1 MKCQINKDVILEG
14 LQKVQSIVGTR
25 TTLPILYNV
34 LFKAEKDRVW
44 LTATDLEVSV
54 RTSVDAK
61 VSRTGGTTLPARRIF
76 SIFRELPANEIEI
89 DVNEKDEA
97 SIRCGTAFFK
107 IKGLSED
114 EFPPLP
120 KYQGNRSYTLPQE
133 LFKKMLLCTHFAAS
147 SDETR
152 YILNGVLLSF
162 RGDKL
167 VVVATDGRR
176 MAMFE
181 QEMDFAKDAEGD
193 WVVPS
198 KTVRELIGNLRDEG
212 NIKIMVTD
220 NQIAFD
226 FDNILVVSKLIE
238 GTFPNFMQVVPPT
251 SAEHV
256 NVEREKLLDAIR
268 RVALLASDKTNSV
281 TLRFAKNKIEIST
294 LSPEVGEAKEEVAL
308 KYSGKEQSIAFNPEF
323 LMDPL
328 KNLTCDEVAF
338 EFTDELTA
346 GLIKADKPFVY
357 VIMPMRIR

>member
-1 MKCQINKDVILEG
+1 
-14 LQKVQSIVGTR
+14 
-25 TTLPILYNV
+25 
-34 LFKAEKDRVW
+34 
-44 LTATDLEVSV
+44 
-54 RTSVDAK
+54 
-61 VSRTGGTTLPARRIF
+61 
-76 SIFRELPANEIEI
+76 
-89 DVNEKDEA
+89 
-97 SIRCGTAFFK
+97 
-107 IKGLSED
+107 
-114 EFPPLP
+114 
-120 KYQGNRSYTLPQE
+120 
-133 LFKKMLLCTHFAAS
+133 MLLCTHFAAS